1 MKKVNYTVI
10 GLNCASC
17 ASAVEKSLNKNEG
30 IEAKVNI
37 ATEKATIQFDEKKYN
52 FEKIREIVRKTG
64 YDIIEDISEDKK
76 VEIYERKI
84 KEIKINLMMAVIFS
98 IPLLYVSMGY
108 HMLKWWLP
116 EILQ

>member
-52 FEKIREIVRKTG
+52 F
-64 YDIIEDISEDKK
+64 
-76 VEIYERKI
+76 
-84 KEIKINLMMAVIFS
+84 
-98 IPLLYVSMGY
+98 
-108 HMLKWWLP
+108 
-116 EILQ
+116 